1 MESIMQEGK
10 FCYLCGRKDG
20 LEKHH
25 VFFGY
30 PGRRLSDEN
39 GLWVWLC
46 YECHRTG
53 KHSAHLDYET
63 NKNLKKD
70 GQRAF
75 ELTHTRK
82 EFMDIFGRNWL

>member
-10 FCYLCGRKDG
+10 YCYLCGRTDA

-30 PGRRLSDEN
+30 PGRRHSDEH

-46 YECHRTG
+46 PECHRTG
-53 KHSAHLDYET
+53 KHSAHLDYQT
-63 NKNLKKD
+63 NVNLKKD

-75 ELTHTRK
+75 ELTHTRS

>member
-1 MESIMQEGK
+1 MQEGK
-10 FCYLCGRKDG
+10 YCYLCGRTDA

-30 PGRRLSDEN
+30 PGRRHSDEH
-39 GLWVWLC
+39 GLWVRLC
-46 YECHRTG
+46 PECHRTG
-53 KHSAHLDYET
+53 KHSAHMNKDT
-63 NKNLKKD
+63 NLHLKED

-75 ELTHTRK
+75 ELTHTRS